1 MTPAGVELWPAGSR
15 TATPVGAARLALGEL
30 FAARFSKGKMDI
42 ERAPSVSLHAAL
54 DILEMLKTVQFE
66 TRAGDFTET
75 VLRALPSRQARAEAD
90 ARLAGLGFD
99 ERMDAIYGKGKWAEY

>member
-1 MTPAGVELWPAGSR
+1 MLAHAGALEAQLAQEWGS
-15 TATPVGAARLALGEL
+15 
-30 FAARFSKGKMDI
+30 
-42 ERAPSVSLHAAL
+42 
-54 DILEMLKTVQFE
+54 
-66 TRAGDFTET
+66 